1 MMADRPLNNCRILV
15 VEDEYLLADE
25 LSQELSEEGATVLG
39 PVPTVKDALAVLE
52 IGAMPDG
59 AILDVNLGGEPVFA
73 VADVLIEQGI
83 PMVFTTGYDA
93 AALPERFQHLP
104 RCEKPVNIRRI
115 TAALGRAIHA

>member
-1 MMADRPLNNCRILV
+1 MADRPLNNCRILV

-25 LSQELSEEGATVLG
+25 LSQELSGEGATVLG
-39 PVPTVKDALAVLE
+39 PVPTVEDALAVLE
-52 IGAMPDG
+52 IGTMPDG
-59 AILDVNLGGEPVFA
+59 AILDVNLGGKPVFA

-93 AALPERFQHLP
+93 AALPERFRHLP